1 MFETEDLVL
10 RKNVRNVVL
19 CLLEL
24 GRRAWRFG
32 VAAPT
37 LVHLEQEIDAE
48 LRRELDL
55 PPPDPPPPKPPER
68 RPCHF
73 RNLDQMVR
81 GSPLLPHFAPLFIA
95 HTGQCSGV
103 PTGTHCEMLSQ
114 VISLPPTLST
124 GGHRYLGSPPPWISG
139 HTWWHLP
146 HRQ

>member
-10 RKNVRNVVL
+10 RKNVKNVVL

-37 LVHLEQEIDAE
+37 LVQLEEEIEQELRQE
-48 LRRELDL
+48 LAL
-55 PPPDPPPPKPPER
+55 PPPDSPLPTPPTR

-81 GSPLLPHFAPLFIA
+81 SLDTPVRPSLPLPRPLLPPPPQPPL
-95 HTGQCSGV
+95 HHQLL
-103 PTGTHCEMLSQ
+103 ELQ
-114 VISLPPTLST
+114 
-124 GGHRYLGSPPPWISG
+124 SPPG
-139 HTWWHLP
+139 
-146 HRQ
+146 Q